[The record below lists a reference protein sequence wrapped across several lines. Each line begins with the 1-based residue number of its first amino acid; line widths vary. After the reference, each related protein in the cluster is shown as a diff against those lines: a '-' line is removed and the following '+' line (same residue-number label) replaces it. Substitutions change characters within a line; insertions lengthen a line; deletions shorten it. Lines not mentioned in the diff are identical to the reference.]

1 MRPGLEFKRLP
12 GFFATTDTPPSGV
25 RPSMVVS
32 GTEGKFS
39 VCRAGTDQVA
49 QWPAS
54 AKLRP
59 VYALSP
65 SGPLAV
71 PTGLVFVRFSR
82 GVLVKDKCDLL
93 ASVGYEIAR
102 SVPYA
107 PNAAWVRARSG
118 HVADALNDI
127 GRLATL
133 QDVENVEPQ
142 LVTERVHRDE
152 SRPSVPGVSY
162 RSGTAAPR
170 RH

>member
-1 MRPGLEFKRLP
+1 MQPGLEFKRMP
-12 GFFATTDTPPSGV
+12 EFFATTDTPPSGV
-25 RPSMVVS
+25 RPNMVVF

-39 VCRAGTDQVA
+39 VCRVEADQVA
-49 QWPAS
+49 QWAAG

-82 GVLVKDKCDLL
+82 GVLMKDKCDLL

-118 HVADALNDI
+118 QVADALNGI
-127 GRLATL
+127 GRLASV

-142 LVTERVHRDE
+142 LVTERVYRDD
-152 SRPSVPGVSY
+152 SRPSNPGVSY
-162 RSGTAAPR
+162 RSGTAPPR